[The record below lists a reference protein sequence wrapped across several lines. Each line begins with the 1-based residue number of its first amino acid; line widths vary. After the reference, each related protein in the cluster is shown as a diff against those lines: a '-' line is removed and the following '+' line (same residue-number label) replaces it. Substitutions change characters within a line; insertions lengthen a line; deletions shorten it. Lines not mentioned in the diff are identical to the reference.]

1 MFSGYSMEIKHKLWI
16 EENGKV
22 LFGQGRDS
30 LLRAIE
36 EHSSLQAAAKK
47 LNMSYR
53 AAWGKIRASEARLG
67 IPLVECGRG
76 KAMALTKEARQLL
89 IQFEEIEQDIDSILA
104 KANRKISFLKEIR
117 SGTDE

>member
-1 MFSGYSMEIKHKLWI
+1 MEIKHKLWI

-22 LFGQGRDS
+22 LFGHGRDS

-36 EHSSLQAAAKK
+36 EHSSLQAAAKI

-67 IPLVECGRG
+67 VPLVECGRG
-76 KAMALTKEARQLL
+76 KAMTLTKEARHLL
-89 IQFEEIEQDIDSILA
+89 VQFKEIEKEIDSILE
-104 KANRKISFLKEIR
+104 KANRKLSFLTEIR
-117 SGTDE
+117 SVPGKRQ